1 MKLPVFFRRL
11 ARNEF
16 EDALE
21 WYEKQKPGLGAA
33 FRIAVEH
40 ALEKIA
46 EQPTIKPKVFHN
58 LRESLVPGF
67 PYCVYYLIE
76 PGRLVIVA
84 IFHTAR
90 DPSIWQGRT

>member
-46 EQPTIKPKVFHN
+46 E
-58 LRESLVPGF
+58 
-67 PYCVYYLIE
+67 
-76 PGRLVIVA
+76 
-84 IFHTAR
+84 
-90 DPSIWQGRT
+90 